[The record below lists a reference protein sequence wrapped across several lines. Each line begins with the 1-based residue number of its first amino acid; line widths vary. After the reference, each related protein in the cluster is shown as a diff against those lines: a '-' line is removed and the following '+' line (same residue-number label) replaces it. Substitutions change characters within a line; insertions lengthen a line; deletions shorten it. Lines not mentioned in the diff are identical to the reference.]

1 MDKHKLANELREC
14 QRRLGQAPAFFI
26 ENLPDELIIDA
37 YVTCHDCQ
45 ARLVDDDNLE
55 KCVSEANDHG
65 EFLALVN
72 SHARSHSHS

>member
-1 MDKHKLANELREC
+1 MDKHELASELREC

-37 YVTCHDCQ
+37 YVTCHGCQ
-45 ARLVDDDNLE
+45 ARLVDNDTLE
-55 KCVSEANDHG
+55 KCISEAIDHE
-65 EFLALVN
+65 EFITLVN